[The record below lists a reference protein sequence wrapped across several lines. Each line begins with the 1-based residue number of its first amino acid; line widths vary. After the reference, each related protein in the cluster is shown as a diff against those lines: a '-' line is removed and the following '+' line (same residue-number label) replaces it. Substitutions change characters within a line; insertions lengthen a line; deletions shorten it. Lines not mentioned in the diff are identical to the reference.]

1 MAFVT
6 LLFGFIEFSI
16 DDLLGVNGAVFSS
29 VLAIAAAFIVYYINK
44 NKEEEKDNKKTH
56 NFPNRFM
63 ATSGSFNASK
73 NYKKEISYIAF
84 YQNILYNAIMETIEG
99 RYDTYEKENH
109 CALAGGF
116 DDFFAFRLRQKGSRR
131 QVLAFRRYNDRGKGQ
146 RCKNHPVR
154 GEADKAR

>member
-1 MAFVT
+1 MTFVT
-6 LLFGFIEFSI
+6 LPFGFIGFSI

-44 NKEEEKDNKKTH
+44 TKEEEKDNKKTH

-116 DDFFAFRLRQKGSRR
+116 DDFFALCLRQKGC
-131 QVLAFRRYNDRGKGQ
+131 G
-146 RCKNHPVR
+146 
-154 GEADKAR
+154 